1 MHDDIITNKIAVLER
16 CLARVRE
23 EYRNDPAR
31 LQNFT
36 IQDAIVLNLQ
46 RACETAIDL
55 AMHVIATLRLGVPQD
70 ARDAFA
76 ILRDRQ
82 IISPEI
88 ARTMQNMVGFRN
100 IAVHDYQS
108 LRIAVLDSIL
118 TQHLDDFT
126 TLCAALVNYAAPTS
140 AANGGNH

>member
-1 MHDDIITNKIAVLER
+1 MLDDVITNKIAVLER

-23 EYRNDPAR
+23 EYCGDPAR

-36 IQDAIVLNLQ
+36 IQDAVVLNLQ
-46 RACETAIDL
+46 RACEASIDL
-55 AMHVIATLRLGVPQD
+55 AMHIIATLRLGVPQD

-76 ILRDRQ
+76 ILRDRHV
-82 IISPEI
+82 ISPEI
-88 ARTMQNMVGFRN
+88 ARAMQNMVGFRN

-118 TQHLDDFT
+118 TQHLNDFT
-126 TLCAALVNYAAPTS
+126 TYCATLVNYAAPAG
-140 AANGGNH
+140 AACKGT

>member
-1 MHDDIITNKIAVLER
+1 MLDDVITNKIAVLER

-23 EYRNDPAR
+23 EYCGDPAR

-36 IQDAIVLNLQ
+36 IQDAVVLNLQ
-46 RACETAIDL
+46 RACEASIDL
-55 AMHVIATLRLGVPQD
+55 AMHIIATLRLGVPQD

-76 ILRDRQ
+76 ILRDRHV
-82 IISPEI
+82 ISPEI
-88 ARTMQNMVGFRN
+88 ARAMQNMVGFRN

-118 TQHLDDFT
+118 TQHLNDFT
-126 TLCAALVNYAAPTS
+126 TYCAALVNYAAPTG
-140 AANGGNH
+140 AACKGT